1 MAYATN
7 DDVRLHWG
15 ERGSGTPILLVM
27 GVAYS
32 SRMWYPAIPA
42 LSAQH
47 RVIWFDNRGTG
58 ASDTT
63 ATVEIEALARDA
75 FAVMD
80 AAGVGAAHIYGVS
93 MGGVI
98 VQEMA
103 LQQPKRVLSLIV
115 GCSGA
120 LTAEK
125 PRAPAFVRLL
135 YRLPPWMLK
144 GLLTIMKRGS
154 AHDYGSAAKPE
165 AIEADRAVVKNE
177 KIFSKGSAAQADALA
192 RYCTTHEAIAGLR
205 MPSLVLHGDEDAAV
219 KFEAGEE
226 LAGILP
232 DSRFV
237 RFKGAGHNY
246 MVAYKDEANKAVLDF
261 TREVD
266 SATTSS
272 TELKAPAHG

>member
-1 MAYATN
+1 MAYAAN
-7 DDVRLHWG
+7 NNVRLHWE

-27 GVAYS
+27 GVAFS
-32 SRMWYPAIPA
+32 SKMWYPAIPA
-42 LSAQH
+42 LSKEH

-58 ASDTT
+58 ESDTT
-63 ATVEIEALARDA
+63 TTVEIEDLARDA

-103 LQQPKRVLSLIV
+103 MQQPKRVLSLIV

-120 LTAEK
+120 LTADK

-135 YRLPPWMLK
+135 YLLPPSLLQ
-144 GLLTIMKRGS
+144 GLFSIMKRGS
-154 AHDYGSAAKPE
+154 AHDYGTAAKPE
-165 AIEADRAVVKNE
+165 AIAIDQAAVKTE
-177 KIFSKGSAAQADALA
+177 KIFSKGSVAQANALA
-192 RYCTTHEAIAGLR
+192 RYCTTREAISQLT
-205 MPSLVLHGDEDAAV
+205 MPSLVLHGDEDTAV
-219 KFEAGEE
+219 KFEVGKE

-232 DSRFV
+232 NSRFV
-237 RFKGAGHNY
+237 HFKGAGHNY
-246 MVAYKDEANKAVLDF
+246 MVPYKDEANKAVLDF

-266 SATTSS
+266 EATAASA
-272 TELKAPAHG
+272 EQEAPIHG